1 MAFTMQIN
9 AQHGRLFLWVPVCL
23 SIGIGIYFS
32 IRFEPA
38 AGLIQIIGG
47 ACVILGLVAVLRWR
61 SGNAVIL
68 RVVFLII
75 LGFLLAVFRTHSV
88 AEPVLGWR
96 YYGPIEGTV
105 MGIDRS
111 NSNKPRVI
119 LKNVDLGKIS
129 KPRTPT
135 YIRVSFH
142 SNVGLQHLI
151 PGAHIR
157 TIGSVSPPSGPVEPG
172 GFDFQMYAW
181 FKRLGAVGYSR
192 KPVELVKPPD
202 LNTYSLKL
210 FDLRMRISDHIRS
223 RIKGQTGTFAAA
235 ILTGDRSTIDPD
247 ILQDLRDS
255 NLAHLLAISGL
266 HMGLLVGFCFALVR
280 YGFALIPY
288 VALKWPT
295 KKIGAVVAVFAGFAY
310 LQISG
315 AAVATERA
323 FIMVTVML
331 VGVIMD
337 KPVITLRAVA
347 LAATILLVLHP
358 ESLSQPGFQMSFAA
372 TTALVASFEFLKHQT
387 YWQRLQFGRNRFVQ
401 PIIALVISSF
411 IAGAATAPFAAYH
424 FNQIAQY
431 GLLANLS
438 SVPVMGMLVMPAAVL
453 AGVLS
458 VIGLDAIPF
467 WIMGVGIDW
476 ILGSAH
482 WVAGLNGS
490 VMAVPQ
496 GQVGVL
502 PLIGF
507 GAVFFI
513 LWKGYLRWVGVGI
526 CCFAFT
532 LWTQTERP
540 VVLISDTG
548 RLLGILHNGE
558 RALNRSK
565 GSGFAASVWLENDG
579 DRKGQEIAAFRSD
592 GFSDVMKI
600 NLYNKEIGYVWPK
613 STPITDIENI
623 CSQVDILI
631 APNLKD
637 KLSAGCFQI
646 TKPYLRY
653 QGAVALTLSGQ
664 SIHIKTARQV
674 TGERL
679 WNTWWLRKRADKS

>member
-1 MAFTMQIN
+1 MAFTKHIN

-38 AGLIQIIGG
+38 AGLIQVICGV
-47 ACVILGLVAVLRWR
+47 CVILGLMVTPGWA
-61 SGNAVIL
+61 SGYTVIL
-68 RVVFLII
+68 RGVFLIL
-75 LGFLLAVFRTHSV
+75 LGFLLAVLRTHSV

-96 YYGPIEGTV
+96 YYGPIQGTV

-111 NSNKPRVI
+111 NSNKPRVT

-142 SNVGLQHLI
+142 SDVGLQHLV
-151 PGAHIR
+151 PGAYIR

-192 KPVELVKPPD
+192 KLVELVQPPD

-223 RIKGQTGTFAAA
+223 RIQGQTGTFAAA

-247 ILQDLRDS
+247 VLQDLRDS

-280 YGFALIPY
+280 YGLALIPY

-295 KKIGAVVAVFAGFAY
+295 KKIGAFIAILAGFTY

-337 KPVITLRAVA
+337 KPAITLRAVA

-358 ESLSQPGFQMSFAA
+358 ESLLQPGFQMSFAA
-372 TTALVASFEFLKHQT
+372 TTALVACFEYLKHQT
-387 YWQRLQFGRNRFVQ
+387 HWQRLQFGRNRFVQ

-438 SVPVMGMLVMPAAVL
+438 SVPVMGMVVMPAAVL
-453 AGVLS
+453 AGVMS
-458 VIGLDAIPF
+458 VVGLDAIPF
-467 WIMGVGIDW
+467 WIMGQGIDW
-476 ILGSAH
+476 ILGCAH
-482 WVAGLNGS
+482 WVAELNGS
-490 VMAVPQ
+490 VIAVPQ
-496 GQVGVL
+496 GQAGVL
-502 PLIGF
+502 PLIGC
-507 GAVFFI
+507 GAVMFI
-513 LWKGYLRWVGVGI
+513 LWKGNVRWTGIGVCG
-526 CCFAFT
+526 FAFIM
-532 LWTQTERP
+532 WMQTERP
-540 VVLISDTG
+540 VILISDTG
-548 RLLGILHNGE
+548 RLLGVMQNGE

-579 DRKGQEIAAFRSD
+579 DRQDQQVAALRMD
-592 GFSDVMKI
+592 EFSDVMEL
-600 NLYNKEIGYVWPK
+600 NLYNKRIGYIWPK
-613 STPITDIENI
+613 STTLMEIKYI
-623 CSQVDILI
+623 CSRVDILI
-631 APNLKD
+631 TPNLKD
-637 KLSAGCFQI
+637 RVETGCLHI
-646 TKPYLRY
+646 TKSYLGY
-653 QGAVALTLSGQ
+653 QGAVSLIRKKQ
-664 SIHIKTARQV
+664 SMHVKTARQV

-679 WNTWWLRKRADKS
+679 WNTWWLRKRPDKS